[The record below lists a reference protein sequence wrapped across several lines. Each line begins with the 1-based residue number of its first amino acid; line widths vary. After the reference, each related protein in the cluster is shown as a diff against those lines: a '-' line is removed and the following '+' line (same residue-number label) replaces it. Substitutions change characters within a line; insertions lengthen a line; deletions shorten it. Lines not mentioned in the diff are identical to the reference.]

1 MNQVN
6 LIGRLTKD
14 ADVSVTKGGKKWARF
29 TLAVNKGKDKP
40 ALFVDCTAWEKTAD
54 LVSQYFATGSQI
66 GVTGELD
73 QSEYQDKEGKN
84 QRRTYVT
91 VRQVYFI
98 DSKSYS
104 KPSNPAQAPIPD
116 FDTGPTLDINIDDLP
131 F

>member
-40 ALFVDCTAWEKTAD
+40 ALFVDCAAWEKTAD
-54 LVSQYFATGSQI
+54 LISQYFAKGSQI

-84 QRRTYVT
+84 QRRTHVT

-98 DSKSYS
+98 DSKKSEQHQ
-104 KPSNPAQAPIPD
+104 PSQAPTPE
-116 FDTGPTLDINIDDLP
+116 FETGPELDINIDDLP

>member
-40 ALFVDCTAWEKTAD
+40 ALFVECAAWEKTAD
-54 LVSQYFATGSQI
+54 LVSQYFAKGSQI

-98 DSKSYS
+98 DSKKSEQHQTS
-104 KPSNPAQAPIPD
+104 QAPTPE
-116 FDTGPTLDINIDDLP
+116 FDTGPELDINIDDLP